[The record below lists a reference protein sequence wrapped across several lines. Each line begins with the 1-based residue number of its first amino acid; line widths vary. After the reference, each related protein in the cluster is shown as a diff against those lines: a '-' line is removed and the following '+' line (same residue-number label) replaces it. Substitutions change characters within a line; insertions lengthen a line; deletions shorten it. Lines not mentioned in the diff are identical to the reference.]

1 MSTREDTTRHSLSQ
15 IAKNPMAYMLFL
27 GFSLVGYFSRSFTDS
42 SSGRAADS
50 KYREEQCQIDLR
62 SERRE
67 KDALVKQLLIK
78 QGTID
83 AVTTLADSVRPNPAK
98 PN

>member
-1 MSTREDTTRHSLSQ
+1 MSTQQKFKLSE
-15 IAKNPMAYMLFL
+15 IAKYPAAYVIFIMAGLI
-27 GFSLVGYFSRSFTDS
+27 GYFSRSWGES
-42 SSGRAADS
+42 AGGRAEDS